1 MLESVLQNS
10 YCSSM
15 TETAVYLSLIFLHT
29 LLVIDLLLFL
39 CVCVCLF
46 FHCTIMN
53 LFFWCTC
60 LHFTA
65 IFPHNFFYFTT
76 L

>member
-39 CVCVCLF
+39 CVCVYF
-46 FHCTIMN
+46 
-53 LFFWCTC
+53 
-60 LHFTA
+60 FTA
-65 IFPHNFFYFTT
+65 P
-76 L
+76 